1 MIRKVHSNHPA
12 RRGGRFHIL
21 SVYRRRDGSLLFDD
35 TKTSKQYGR
44 CYDMHPCS
52 RIQRKQRHSNLYLIR
67 RFFSSGWSIAVLLP
81 FLMFEQ
87 GAPIPVAIQ
96 SSLFCC
102 FSPLFHRIDRIG
114 NILDPRMTANIYP
127 FWMSTWILDRNKKS
141 ELKRTVRIRR
151 VQVLILKII
160 LWWHPWLKEESINC
174 DRTQNPKEESIVTK
188 HKIQRKNQSWPN
200 TKPAIFP
207 CFMEID
213 IRSWQPVPQII
224 DIEDKPR
231 PVFETTK
238 QEMMRHYNLFTAFLL
253 SLLAISSS
261 FLPPAILA
269 VVGLLDSFVDSFT
282 LVVTPGPSRQK
293 IQVPKRRLLS
303 SKSSRTRKT
312 DEFIDDENSNA
323 STTKSETE
331 STASNTTRNKKEA
344 TTTKDYQRIEEWN
357 KKTHDSNHVIGQLKH
372 ENAKWRKTFG
382 NLEKLEK

>member
-1 MIRKVHSNHPA
+1 
-12 RRGGRFHIL
+12 
-21 SVYRRRDGSLLFDD
+21 
-35 TKTSKQYGR
+35 
-44 CYDMHPCS
+44 
-52 RIQRKQRHSNLYLIR
+52 
-67 RFFSSGWSIAVLLP
+67 
-81 FLMFEQ
+81 
-87 GAPIPVAIQ
+87 
-96 SSLFCC
+96 
-102 FSPLFHRIDRIG
+102 
-114 NILDPRMTANIYP
+114 
-127 FWMSTWILDRNKKS
+127 
-141 ELKRTVRIRR
+141 
-151 VQVLILKII
+151 
-160 LWWHPWLKEESINC
+160 
-174 DRTQNPKEESIVTK
+174 
-188 HKIQRKNQSWPN
+188 
-200 TKPAIFP
+200 
-207 CFMEID
+207 
-213 IRSWQPVPQII
+213 
-224 DIEDKPR
+224 
-231 PVFETTK
+231 
-238 QEMMRHYNLFTAFLL
+238 MRHYNLFTAFLL

-382 NLEKLEK
+382 NLEKLEKQKYFRFLYLSRDIPTKVGLEYYFVTTIYFLSLLCMTIIRTSSYSSTTSSSSTTTTRERMLLLVLLGTTSTLLNTLKKNFSSVDFEAFRQMTDIP